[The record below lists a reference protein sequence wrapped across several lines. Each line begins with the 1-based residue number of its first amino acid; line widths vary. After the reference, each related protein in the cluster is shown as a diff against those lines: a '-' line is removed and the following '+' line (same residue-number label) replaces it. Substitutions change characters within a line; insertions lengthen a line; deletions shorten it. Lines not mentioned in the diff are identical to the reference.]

1 MIMAN
6 IVNIFPVIL
15 ITVIYLG
22 IIIFIISLAVRLVRA
37 VEEIANKAG
46 LATRM
51 LEVIIQKID
60 NNS

>member
-1 MIMAN
+1 MAN
-6 IVNIFPVIL
+6 IANVFPAIL
-15 ITVIYLG
+15 ITIIYLA

-46 LATRM
+46 SATRM